1 MITFAPAKINIGLRI
16 VNKRKD
22 GFHNLESYLYPIPLY
37 DIIEVLPSNTS
48 NTSNKDELIQTG
60 IETHTCLADNLVY
73 KAVLKVREHDTVP
86 PLKIHLHKQIPIQ
99 SGLGGGSSDAVATL
113 KILNNLFSL
122 NLSGD
127 RMQKYAEALG
137 SDCPF
142 FLKSSAAKISGRGEH
157 INPIEM
163 SLAGKYIVVIKPDFS
178 MSTAHAFAQ
187 VKNYSKSPLSDCKA
201 GNFNS
206 LTNDFENYLGK
217 NQLIVQEVKN
227 FLKVNGAIY
236 TSMSGSG
243 SAIFGLFQQ
252 KVNIRFNTAYFH
264 WSGRLQ

>member
-1 MITFAPAKINIGLRI
+1 MIALAPAKINIGLRI
-16 VNKRKD
+16 IHKRTD

-37 DIIEVLPSNTS
+37 DLIEVLP
-48 NTSNKDELIQTG
+48 SNKDELIQTG
-60 IETHTCLADNLVY
+60 IETQACLADNMVF
-73 KAVLKVREHDTVP
+73 KAVLKVREHYTVP

-113 KILNNLFSL
+113 KILNSLFSL

-142 FLKSSAAKISGRGEH
+142 FLKASAAKISGRGEH

-163 SLAGKYIVVIKPDFS
+163 SLAGKYIVIIKPDFAI
-178 MSTAHAFAQ
+178 STAHAFAQ
-187 VKNYSKSPLSDCKA
+187 VKSYNESPLSGWEE
-201 GNFNS
+201 GNLNL
-206 LTNDFENYLGK
+206 LTNDFENYMGK
-217 NQLIVQEVKN
+217 NQAIVQEVKD
-227 FLKVNGAIY
+227 FFKANGAIY
-236 TSMSGSG
+236 TSLSGSG
-243 SAIFGLFQQ
+243 SAIFGIFHK
-252 KVNIRFNTAYFH
+252 KVNIPYNTTYFH